1 MKLSL
6 VSLASL
12 ASLVPLAAAHF
23 KLDYPP
29 SRGFVED
36 TMPQFPCGG
45 RAQSSN
51 RTVLS
56 LSEGSLP
63 VALTMGHSQTA
74 VEILLGLGNDP
85 GSNFNITL
93 VPTFRLTGLG
103 SFCLPHVPLDPKVLG
118 TNLTDG
124 ANATL
129 QVVTNGDP
137 TGGLYAV
144 CGPNHPPSDAL
155 LSDRRL
161 AVRGHHLLQDRRVRH
176 PHRLQEQHRR
186 QRDPLLGR
194 RSRPQRQRVHPRRP
208 AAERSVRQRDLH
220 RDDGA
225 LLDRRSRRPGDGRV
239 GCRRR
244 GDRGRPRRAVGLMRD
259 IQDGKGRRASLLL
272 LCNSPPGSYT
282 GV

>member
-6 VSLASL
+6 VSL

-36 TMPQFPCGG
+36 TMPRFPCGG
-45 RAQSSN
+45 LAQSSN

-56 LSEGSLP
+56 LSEGALP

-137 TGGLYAV
+137 TGGLYACADITFSRTV
-144 CGPNHPPSDAL
+144 ASDTPTGCKNNTGVSATPFSGAAAARNANESTPDGQPQSGASASGTSTGTTAPSSTAGAAAL
-155 LSDRRL
+155 ETAAWGVVGAAIVGGL
-161 AVRGHHLLQDRRVRH
+161 AVL
-176 PHRLQEQHRR
+176 
-186 QRDPLLGR
+186 
-194 RSRPQRQRVHPRRP
+194 
-208 AAERSVRQRDLH
+208 
-220 RDDGA
+220 
-225 LLDRRSRRPGDGRV
+225 
-239 GCRRR
+239 
-244 GDRGRPRRAVGLMRD
+244 
-259 IQDGKGRRASLLL
+259 
-272 LCNSPPGSYT
+272 
-282 GV
+282 